1 MVARARKR
9 VAARKASGPSGAVS
23 ARAQAVALE
32 RLHLGLGY
40 DYDPEVVAADLVSQA
55 EHDELAAAVLVTDSA
70 DLADRVDASVARR
83 AAATAAAATLLL
95 GACAGTPAALRPEA
109 ARAATVPS
117 GYLDAPALETLA
129 SRAPLPVTVEG
140 VPEGRLAEPLAEL
153 GAETA
158 ALDLTDETAVRG
170 LVEDLHARG
179 TRIDGLL
186 HLVGGWRGG
195 GGLAGQTEEDYRALE
210 ASFTALRHVSRALD
224 DDLRASSAGR
234 LAIVSSTAVTR
245 PLAGGANYAAVKAAS
260 EAWTRAV
267 AQGWAKAA
275 RDAEAPLRSAAVVF
289 RVKSLAGLEERLAE
303 EYARLWKAEAGAL
316 NDAVL
321 TLQEKGT

>member
-1 MVARARKR
+1 M
-9 VAARKASGPSGAVS
+9 
-23 ARAQAVALE
+23 
-32 RLHLGLGY
+32 
-40 DYDPEVVAADLVSQA
+40 
-55 EHDELAAAVLVTDSA
+55 
-70 DLADRVDASVARR
+70 
-83 AAATAAAATLLL
+83 
-95 GACAGTPAALRPEA
+95 
-109 ARAATVPS
+109 
-117 GYLDAPALETLA
+117 
-129 SRAPLPVTVEG
+129 
-140 VPEGRLAEPLAEL
+140 
-153 GAETA
+153 
-158 ALDLTDETAVRG
+158 
-170 LVEDLHARG
+170 
-179 TRIDGLL
+179 
-186 HLVGGWRGG
+186 GGWRGG

-234 LAIVSSTAVTR
+234 LAIVSSTAVAR

-303 EYARLWKAEAGAL
+303 ECARLWKAEAGAL

-321 TLQEKGT
+321 TLQEKGTD